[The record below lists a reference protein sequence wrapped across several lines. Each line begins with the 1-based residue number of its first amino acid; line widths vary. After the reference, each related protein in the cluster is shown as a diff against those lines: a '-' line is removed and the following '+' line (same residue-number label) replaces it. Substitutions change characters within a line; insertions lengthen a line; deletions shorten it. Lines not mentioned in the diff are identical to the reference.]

1 MGYLL
6 SYFYL
11 ITLWP
16 HLLKCFIF
24 CLISFSFS
32 FSFYNLSYTSLFFL
46 SILVLVYIQVY
57 SRGLQAFCEEYNNF
71 SSSFSFLLIINLK
84 HYTCKLFTIHP
95 LTFYLA

>member
-1 MGYLL
+1 MFYFLPHFFFFFFLQFELYL
-6 SYFYL
+6 F
-11 ITLWP
+11 
-16 HLLKCFIF
+16 
-24 CLISFSFS
+24 
-32 FSFYNLSYTSLFFL
+32 FFL

-71 SSSFSFLLIINLK
+71 SSSFSLLLIINLK